1 MVLISVLFVSLA
13 AIVTAASPVSHEP
26 VEAGDHQLEER
37 QSQGGFRFYFQNW
50 SDGVAKVSCR
60 SGSGGAY
67 NVSWSGDKGNF
78 VCGKG
83 YSDVGTR

>member
-1 MVLISVLFVSLA
+1 MVLISALFVSLA
-13 AIVTAASPVSHEP
+13 VIVKAASLASGEP
-26 VEAGDHQLEER
+26 GGPGPHQLEER

-50 SDGVAKVSCR
+50 SDGVAKVNCR
-60 SGSGGAY
+60 NGSGGAY

-83 YSDVGTR
+83 YFDVGTR